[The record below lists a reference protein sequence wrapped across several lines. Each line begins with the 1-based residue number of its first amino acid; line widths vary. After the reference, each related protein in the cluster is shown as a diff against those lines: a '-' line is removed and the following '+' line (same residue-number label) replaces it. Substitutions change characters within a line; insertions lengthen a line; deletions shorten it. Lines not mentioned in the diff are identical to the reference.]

1 MNTGRHMMLVWLP
14 PIAATL
20 GISVVLVLLSRLVD
34 RWALQQITPLPFD
47 QWFLGADPM
56 AVQAVILGTLEVLAG
71 VFAISITVVAIIVQ
85 LSAARV
91 TTRVVDLFLA
101 DPFNSMIFFLYVV
114 PLVLGFWEANAITG
128 QGFSRTGVGIF
139 MVLATLAM
147 ALVFPYFKYV
157 FYFLQPQNI
166 IDKIEGAVTRTLRNA
181 ARSPARIGQARGE
194 VTKSIQQLSDITLTA
209 IANNDLV
216 FAVSSLNAMKQV
228 LVDYLEIKPQLGA
241 AWHEIPS
248 QHILGL
254 SQEMWQDV
262 VESRTWV
269 EMELFKQYELAFTTS
284 LRKVRD
290 INSCVAR
297 NVRDIA
303 EVAVRL
309 EATETRDFFIK
320 GFNTFIM
327 YALSER
333 DIRTAVHVLY
343 QYRLLA
349 ETLLN
354 DADTVGRIAKHLLY
368 YGQNSQ
374 RRSIYFITDAVAYDL
389 RVLTQT
395 AMRRNSPSME
405 PLLAA
410 FLELDQVTEGP
421 EGVKFRR
428 GVRKSQAILAGFFIQ
443 QGRRELAE
451 RILQDMA
458 GEPREFLTAVQQ
470 ELLSVTEEEFWEIE
484 DRGVTFYYVA
494 PEDRDAI
501 REFFDWLFAAA
512 TPRHTPLSV

>member
-1 MNTGRHMMLVWLP
+1 MISGRHLMLVWLP

-20 GISVVLVLLSRLVD
+20 GVSVVLVLVSRLVD
-34 RWALQQITPLPFD
+34 WWVFQQATPVPFD
-47 QWFLGADPM
+47 HWFLNVDPS
-56 AVQAVILGTLEVLAG
+56 AIQTVILSTLEVLAG

-91 TTRVVDLFLA
+91 TSRVVDLFLA
-101 DPFNSMIFFLYVV
+101 DPFNSVIFFLYVV
-114 PLVLGFWEANAITG
+114 PLVLGFWEANAITDD
-128 QGFSRTGVGIF
+128 GFSRTGVGIF
-139 MVLATLAM
+139 MVLSTLAM
-147 ALVFPYFKYV
+147 VLVFPYFKYV

-166 IDKIEGAVTRTLRNA
+166 IDKIESSVNHALRSA
-181 ARSPARIGQARGE
+181 ARHPREIPQARGE

-216 FAVSSLNAMKQV
+216 FAVASLNAMKQV
-228 LVDYLEIKPQLGA
+228 LMRYLELKPQFSR

-254 SQEMWQDV
+254 SEEMWQEV
-262 VESRTWV
+262 VDSRTWV
-269 EMELFKQYELAFTTS
+269 EMELFKQYEIAFTTS

-290 INSCVAR
+290 ITSCVAR

-303 EVAVRL
+303 EMAVRL
-309 EATETRDFFIK
+309 GATETRDFLIK

-333 DIRTAVHVLY
+333 DIRSAVHVLY

-349 ETLLN
+349 ETLLD
-354 DADTVGRIAKHLLY
+354 DADTVGRIGKHLLY

-389 RVLTQT
+389 RELIQEAT
-395 AMRRNSPSME
+395 RRNSPSME

-421 EGVKFRR
+421 EGIKFRR

-443 QGRRELAE
+443 QGRRDLAE
-451 RILQDMA
+451 RIRQDMA
-458 GEPREFLTAVQQ
+458 GEPREFLTAVKQ
-470 ELLSVTEEEFWEIE
+470 ELLAVTEEEFWEIE
-484 DRGVTFYYVA
+484 DRGVTFYYVE
-494 PEDRDAI
+494 PENRDAI